1 MSSSRSSFPPRGRLS
16 RLIEM
21 RRERRALFVEA
32 LAELALAAFAIRF
45 RPFRQC
51 LRAGSLTLGTASQ
64 TAPQLLAGAVERAAS
79 MVPFRAKCFQQGLAF
94 QRMARRR
101 GIDAR
106 LHYGIATRRLG
117 PVSRSSQPGNLHA
130 HVWITVGGA
139 GFLGYEQAPD
149 FREVLQSPE

>member
-1 MSSSRSSFPPRGRLS
+1 VSSSRSSFPPRGRLS
-16 RLIEM
+16 RLIAM
-21 RRERRALFVEA
+21 RRERRELLVEA
-32 LAELALAAFAIRF
+32 LAELALSAFAIRF

-51 LRAGSLTLGTASQ
+51 LRAGSIGLGPASH
-64 TAPQLLAGAVERAAS
+64 TAPELLTEIVERAAS
-79 MVPFRAKCFQQGLAF
+79 MVPFRAKCFQQGLAL

-117 PVSRSSQPGNLHA
+117 SVARSSQPDNLHA

-139 GFLGYEQAPD
+139 GVLGHEQAPN
-149 FREVLQSPE
+149 FREVLQSPA